1 MPRTRRPGSPW
12 LSKANQLCAHVGDLR
27 AVGVALHESESA
39 GKHLIGVA
47 RVAAHACNRELGELP
62 AILLA
67 DLSRRDVQLLADA
80 TQQSADNLPLRFQ
93 RSAFGQVQHDAHHAD
108 GHGRSHHSVR
118 LGLVATG
125 TSDLADLGREIV
137 KASYLKGEFTLRSG
151 KKSDHYFDKF
161 LFETDPALLRRLG
174 RHLAELVPADTQVL
188 AAPELGAVLLG
199 GAVSMQMG
207 LPLELVRNA
216 QLEVIRLVVVL
227 DRGEGGA
234 ENIGQAGVP
243 YSPLFRI
250 SDLTLD

>member
-1 MPRTRRPGSPW
+1 VSSRGP
-12 LSKANQLCAHVGDLR
+12 
-27 AVGVALHESESA
+27 
-39 GKHLIGVA
+39 
-47 RVAAHACNRELGELP
+47 LG
-62 AILLA
+62 
-67 DLSRRDVQLLADA
+67 
-80 TQQSADNLPLRFQ
+80 
-93 RSAFGQVQHDAHHAD
+93 
-108 GHGRSHHSVR
+108 
-118 LGLVATG
+118 TG
-125 TSDLADLGREIV
+125 TSDLAALGREIV

-207 LPLELVRNA
+207 LPLVLVRKEPKEYGTGKQVEGRFEAGRRVTVIEDVVTTGGDSLRTVEVLRNA

>member
-1 MPRTRRPGSPW
+1 MSSRGP
-12 LSKANQLCAHVGDLR
+12 
-27 AVGVALHESESA
+27 
-39 GKHLIGVA
+39 
-47 RVAAHACNRELGELP
+47 LG
-62 AILLA
+62 
-67 DLSRRDVQLLADA
+67 
-80 TQQSADNLPLRFQ
+80 
-93 RSAFGQVQHDAHHAD
+93 
-108 GHGRSHHSVR
+108 
-118 LGLVATG
+118 TG

-137 KASYLKGEFTLRSG
+137 KASYLKGEFILRSG
-151 KKSDHYFDKF
+151 KKSDRYFDKF

-174 RHLAELVPADTQVL
+174 RHLAELVPADTQLL

-207 LPLELVRNA
+207 LPLVLVRKEPKGYGTTKQIEGSFEPDRRVTVIEDVVTTGGDSLRTVEVLRNA
-216 QLEVIRLVVVL
+216 RLEVIRLVVVL